1 MTSPNQN
8 TVNSFKRIIS
18 ERRTKSLF
26 FIGLL
31 ILFWALVIHIAAVY
45 IRDNS
50 EKEWDTISR
59 ESNSRNRE
67 YCISIF
73 DLYQSTLQRLS
84 NELIESPNI
93 KRNLGRD
100 DSKKLFEEFLN
111 LNIDKTIQIEAY
123 NSKLELLAFS
133 GRRLDSDI
141 YTLQRALKGN
151 RFSVIKE
158 IGFFTYLIIYS
169 PVHSTNDSSDISGVI
184 LCAKLLDVKN
194 QIGDKFLRSEGMI
207 GDIRNK
213 IGSEP
218 LLEPADVISG
228 RMSFDS
234 VAYSDKIRIDLTGID
249 KSEIGKLFIDKYSKL
264 VHIQSIES
272 LEKKIIS
279 ALVFGLTVIFFLL
292 CITFSRSIR
301 GRLPKFAI
309 FIGVLIVIRYLW
321 LKYLFPSAILELEV
335 FLPGDYASTFG
346 FGIARSLGDLFITS
360 SFILLI
366 AMYGF
371 YITVK
376 SSSYTALISKLE
388 SKAAA
393 IFKIIVSILLFFW
406 VINLFGIVIQ
416 SIVYDSNLQFFDKVN
431 VIPASSLFTLN
442 LALLIFSFSMF
453 LFLVSLVIIGNRKLV
468 ANVFRESK
476 YRKYSFILY
485 LAALLLVN
493 FFLSGSFKDFN
504 LEGNYRF
511 LIIILSFTLGIYL
524 SFKLYFSKTYN
535 VFSLR
540 NFSVIVI
547 FCMVTVPGI
556 LLEKITSQETHF
568 VELIGSRIS
577 EKEDDRV
584 RYLLITELSR
594 LTDNKNLESDLI
606 DKSKQQELAFSVW
619 SDSKF
624 SEESFN
630 TAVIITDTNRRKKSD
645 FIFGPADMNSDS
657 VLAFAE
663 KNFFKKKTVDLV
675 KDSLFLSDT
684 LATEEE
690 EIEEF
695 EFESE
700 EPENVYETD
709 KITVL
714 KNDIEKYYLAIVP
727 IEILNL
733 RGTSFETK
741 LGYLMTAVEYDS
753 KNYLLQSATQLFRN
767 YSGDK
772 LFDKLISTPVITEYV
787 GGDIAGSTNRDLS
800 KENTISLNAFKES
813 IKNKPEKSGW
823 RYEIINNEKYRTYYI
838 QAAPEELTLDE
849 RIFAISLKRNDIKL
863 IVFFYLKFI
872 LFTLVIYI
880 AVLVLVSLVMLTKI
894 RSLRFNFREKLFAS
908 FFIVSVIPIILLAI
922 YTRSFIKNK
931 YDGNF
936 QSQIISDLNLVSQS
950 LKSAQTG
957 IGRLDSLG
965 VESGTIM
972 TKSIQ
977 QPDKNFN
984 LFSRYRLVATTDE
997 ELYKSDLLDTRVDA
1011 DAYYN
1016 IYVLKKDFYSKTKE
1030 LGPYS
1035 FIVGYRPL
1043 FDSRNSL
1050 IGLISSQTVYKQNLM
1065 NEELTEILTFI
1076 FGTYLIVIIILLIF
1090 VTFMTDRISKPILS
1104 LQLAT
1109 EKVAKG
1115 ESNIAIDIKSKDEL
1129 GKLVESFNKM
1139 TTELENSKQ
1148 QLKKVEREAAWRDI
1162 ARRVAHE
1169 IKNPL
1174 TPMKLS
1180 IQHLFD
1186 IYSSHGKDEFGNSLK
1201 KTRDIIIKE
1210 IDKLNHIATE
1220 FSDFA
1225 KLPGKDYKETDLNEV
1240 IEEVISLYSQAKDIT
1255 FIKSLDPQIEK
1266 IWADKQELNRVFQN
1280 LIKNSIQAID
1290 EKGLIEIKTYRNNGK
1305 IVAEIIDN
1313 GCGIE
1318 PEIMEHLFEPNFS
1331 TKSTGMGL
1339 GLAITKK
1346 SLDDMKAEIKFQS
1359 TSDKGTKALIRFIP
1373 INGKRADQL

>member
-1 MTSPNQN
+1 MSSSKPNTGSP
-8 TVNSFKRIIS
+8 VRKILL
-18 ERRTKSLF
+18 ERRTKVLYLT
-26 FIGLL
+26 GML
-31 ILFWALVIHIAAVY
+31 IVFWAVVIHFASIY
-45 IRDNS
+45 IRENS
-50 EKEWDTISR
+50 EREWETISR
-59 ESNSRNRE
+59 ESNGKNKELCVSKFDQYQN
-67 YCISIF
+67 SI
-73 DLYQSTLQRLS
+73 LSLS
-84 NELIESPNI
+84 NELSANSDI
-93 KRNLGRD
+93 KRNLDRN

-111 LNIDKTIQIEAY
+111 LKLDNSLQIELY

-141 YTLQRALKGN
+141 YSLQRALKGN
-151 RFSVIKE
+151 KFSVIKE

-169 PVHSTNDSSDISGVI
+169 PVNSSKEDAAVTGVL

-194 QIGDKFLRSEGMI
+194 QIGKKFHQSEGMI
-207 GDIRNK
+207 K
-213 IGSEP
+213 EIGREIKSEP
-218 LLEPADVISG
+218 VLISADVISG
-228 RMSFDS
+228 RMNFDS
-234 VAYSDKIRIDLTGID
+234 ASYSDKIQIELPGID
-249 KSEIGKLFIDKYSKL
+249 KTIIGKLLLDDYSKL
-264 VHIQSIES
+264 VHIQSIET

-279 ALVFGLTVIFFLL
+279 ALIFGFTVIFFLL
-292 CITFSRSIR
+292 CLNFSKAIPA
-301 GRLPKFAI
+301 RLPKFAL
-309 FIGVLIVIRYLW
+309 FITVLTLIRYLW
-321 LKYLFPSAILELEV
+321 LKFSFPSAILRIEI
-335 FLPGDYASTFG
+335 FSPGDYASTFG

-366 AMYGF
+366 ALYGF
-371 YITVK
+371 FITVRG
-376 SSSYTALISKLE
+376 SSYTSLVSRKE
-388 SKAAA
+388 SRLSS
-393 IFKIIVSILLFFW
+393 ILKITVSIILFFL
-406 VINLFGIVIQ
+406 VIYLFGIIIQ
-416 SIVYDSNLQFFDKVN
+416 SIVYDSNLQFFDKAN

-442 LALLIFSFSMF
+442 LALLIFAFSMF
-453 LFLVSLVIIGNRKLV
+453 LFLVSLVIISNRKLV
-468 ANVFRESK
+468 ANVFSENK
-476 YRKYSFILY
+476 YRKFSFILL
-485 LAALLLVN
+485 LALILFVN
-493 FFLSGSFKDFN
+493 FFTAVFFREFN
-504 LEGNYRF
+504 LEGSYRF
-511 LIIILSFTLGIYL
+511 IIIVLSFTFGVYL
-524 SFKLYFSKTYN
+524 SSKLYLSKSYN
-535 VFSLR
+535 VFSIR
-540 NFSVIVI
+540 NFSIIII

-568 VELIGSRIS
+568 VELIGGRIS

-594 LTDNKNLESDLI
+594 LAESKRLESELN

-619 SDSKF
+619 SDSKL

-645 FIFGPADMNSDS
+645 FIFGPAILNADS

-663 KNFFKKKTVDLV
+663 RSLFKKKIAQKLPDTLLLT
-675 KDSLFLSDT
+675 DSLAL
-684 LATEEE
+684 EEE
-690 EIEEF
+690 PEEF

-700 EPENVYETD
+700 EPENVFETE

-714 KNDIEKYYLAIVP
+714 KNDIEKYYLGIVP
-727 IEILNL
+727 LEILNL
-733 RGTSFETK
+733 RGTNFETK
-741 LGYLMTAVEYDS
+741 LGYLMTAVEYES
-753 KNYLLQSATQLFRN
+753 KNYLLQSSTQLFRN

-787 GGDIAGSTNRDLS
+787 GGEIVGSTNRDLS
-800 KENTISLNAFKES
+800 KENTISLNAFRES
-813 IKNKPEKSGW
+813 VKNKPEKSGW

-849 RIFAISLKRNDIKL
+849 RIFAISLKRSDVKL
-863 IVFFYLKFI
+863 IIFFYLKFI
-872 LFTLVIYI
+872 LFTVVIYL
-880 AVLVLVSLVMLTKI
+880 AVLFVLAVNLLSRI
-894 RSLRFNFREKLFAS
+894 RSLQFNFREKLFAS
-908 FFIVSVIPIILLAI
+908 FFLVSVIPIILLAI

-936 QSQIISDLNLVSQS
+936 QNQIISDLNLVSQS

-957 IGRLDSLG
+957 IGRIDSLG

-977 QPDKNFN
+977 QSDKNFN
-984 LFSRYRLVATTDE
+984 LFSKYRLVATTDE
-997 ELYKSDLLDTRVDA
+997 ELYKSDMLDTRADA

-1016 IYVLKKDFYSKTKE
+1016 VYVMKKDFYSKTKE

-1043 FDSRNSL
+1043 FDSRNNL

-1076 FGTYLIVIIILLIF
+1076 FGTYFIVIILLLIF

-1109 EKVAKG
+1109 EKIAKG
-1115 ESNIAIDIKSKDEL
+1115 ESNVELEIKSKDEL
-1129 GKLVESFNKM
+1129 GKLVQSFNKM
-1139 TTELENSKQ
+1139 TSELEISKQ
-1148 QLKKVEREAAWRDI
+1148 KLKKIEREAAWRDI

-1180 IQHLFD
+1180 IQHLYD
-1186 IYSSHGKDEFGNSLK
+1186 MYTSPGKEDFENSLK

-1210 IDKLNHIATE
+1210 IDKLNKIATE

-1225 KLPGKDYKETDLNEV
+1225 KLPGKDYESTDLNEV
-1240 IEEVISLYSQAKDIT
+1240 IEEVVSLYSRSKDIT
-1255 FIKSLDPQIEK
+1255 FLRSLDPLIDR

-1290 EKGLIEIKTYRNNGK
+1290 EKGEIQVKTYRSNGR
-1305 IVAEIIDN
+1305 IIAEIIDN
-1313 GCGIE
+1313 GCGID
-1318 PEIMEHLFEPNFS
+1318 PEIMAHLFEPNFS

-1346 SLDDMKAEIKFQS
+1346 SLDEMKAEIKFQS
-1359 TSDKGTKALIRFIP
+1359 NNGKGTKALIKFIP
-1373 INGKRADQL
+1373 LNGSKG

>member
-1 MTSPNQN
+1 LSSSKPNTGSP
-8 TVNSFKRIIS
+8 VRKILL
-18 ERRTKSLF
+18 ERRTKVLF
-26 FIGLL
+26 LTGML
-31 ILFWALVIHIAAVY
+31 IIFWAIVIHFASIY
-45 IRDNS
+45 IRENS
-50 EKEWDTISR
+50 EREWETISR
-59 ESNSRNRE
+59 ESNGKNKELCVSKFDQYQN
-67 YCISIF
+67 SI
-73 DLYQSTLQRLS
+73 LSLS
-84 NELIESPNI
+84 NELSVNPDI
-93 KRNLGRD
+93 KRNLDRN

-111 LNIDKTIQIEAY
+111 LKLDNSLQIELY

-141 YTLQRALKGN
+141 YSLQRALKGN
-151 RFSVIKE
+151 KFSVIKE

-169 PVHSTNDSSDISGVI
+169 PVNSPKGDADVSGVL

-194 QIGDKFLRSEGMI
+194 QIGKKFHQSEGMI
-207 GDIRNK
+207 K
-213 IGSEP
+213 EIGREIKSEP
-218 LLEPADVISG
+218 VLISADVISG
-228 RMSFDS
+228 RMNFDS
-234 VAYSDKIRIDLTGID
+234 ASFSDKIQIELPGID
-249 KSEIGKLFIDKYSKL
+249 KAIIGKLLLDDYSKL
-264 VHIQSIES
+264 VHIQSIET

-279 ALVFGLTVIFFLL
+279 ALIFGFTVIFFLL
-292 CITFSRSIR
+292 CLNFSKAIPA
-301 GRLPKFAI
+301 RLPKFAL
-309 FIGVLIVIRYLW
+309 FITVLTLIRYLW
-321 LKYLFPSAILELEV
+321 LKFSFPSAILRIEI
-335 FLPGDYASTFG
+335 FSPGDYASTFG

-366 AMYGF
+366 ALYGF
-371 YITVK
+371 FITVRG
-376 SSSYTALISKLE
+376 SSYTSLVSRKE
-388 SKAAA
+388 SRLSS
-393 IFKIIVSILLFFW
+393 ILKITVSIILFFL
-406 VINLFGIVIQ
+406 VIYLFGIIIQ
-416 SIVYDSNLQFFDKVN
+416 SIVYDSNLQFFDKAN

-442 LALLIFSFSMF
+442 LALLIFAFSMF
-453 LFLVSLVIIGNRKLV
+453 LFLVSLVIISNRKLV
-468 ANVFRESK
+468 ANVFSESK
-476 YRKYSFILY
+476 YRKFSFILL
-485 LAALLLVN
+485 LALILFVN
-493 FFLSGSFKDFN
+493 FFTAVFFREFN
-504 LEGNYRF
+504 LEGSYRF
-511 LIIILSFTLGIYL
+511 IIIVLSFTFGVYL
-524 SFKLYFSKTYN
+524 SSKLYLSKSYN
-535 VFSLR
+535 VFSIR
-540 NFSVIVI
+540 NFSIIII

-568 VELIGSRIS
+568 VELIGGRIS

-594 LTDNKNLESDLI
+594 LAESKRLESELN

-619 SDSKF
+619 SDSKL

-645 FIFGPADMNSDS
+645 FIFGPANLNADS

-663 KNFFKKKTVDLV
+663 RSLFKKKIAQKLPDTLLLT
-675 KDSLFLSDT
+675 DSLAL
-684 LATEEE
+684 EEE
-690 EIEEF
+690 PEEF

-700 EPENVYETD
+700 EPENVFETE

-714 KNDIEKYYLAIVP
+714 KNDIEKYYLGIVP
-727 IEILNL
+727 LEILNL
-733 RGTSFETK
+733 RGTNFETK
-741 LGYLMTAVEYDS
+741 LGYLMTAVEYES
-753 KNYLLQSATQLFRN
+753 KNYLLQSSTQLFRN

-787 GGDIAGSTNRDLS
+787 GGEIVGSTNRDLS
-800 KENTISLNAFKES
+800 KENTISLNAFRES
-813 IKNKPEKSGW
+813 VKNKPEKSGW

-849 RIFAISLKRNDIKL
+849 RIFAISLKRSDVKL
-863 IVFFYLKFI
+863 IIFFYLKFI
-872 LFTLVIYI
+872 LFTVVIYL
-880 AVLVLVSLVMLTKI
+880 AVLSVLAVILLTRI
-894 RSLRFNFREKLFAS
+894 RSLQFNFREKLFAS
-908 FFIVSVIPIILLAI
+908 FFLVSVIPIILLAI

-936 QSQIISDLNLVSQS
+936 QNQIISDLNLVSQS

-957 IGRLDSLG
+957 IGRIDSLG

-977 QPDKNFN
+977 QSDKNFN
-984 LFSRYRLVATTDE
+984 LFSKYRLVATTDE
-997 ELYKSDLLDTRVDA
+997 ELYKSDMLDTRADA

-1016 IYVLKKDFYSKTKE
+1016 VYVMKKDFYSKTKE

-1043 FDSRNSL
+1043 FDSRNNL

-1076 FGTYLIVIIILLIF
+1076 FGTYFIVIILLLIF

-1109 EKVAKG
+1109 EKIAKG
-1115 ESNIAIDIKSKDEL
+1115 ESNVALEIKSKDEL
-1129 GKLVESFNKM
+1129 GKLVQSFNKM
-1139 TTELENSKQ
+1139 TSELEISKQ
-1148 QLKKVEREAAWRDI
+1148 KLKKIEREAAWRDI

-1180 IQHLFD
+1180 IQHLYD
-1186 IYSSHGKDEFGNSLK
+1186 MYTSPGKEDFENSLK

-1210 IDKLNHIATE
+1210 IDKLNKIATE

-1225 KLPGKDYKETDLNEV
+1225 KLPGKDYESTDLNEV
-1240 IEEVISLYSQAKDIT
+1240 IEEVVSLYSRSKDIT
-1255 FIKSLDPQIEK
+1255 FLRSLDPLIDR

-1290 EKGLIEIKTYRNNGK
+1290 EKGEIQVKTYRSNGR
-1305 IVAEIIDN
+1305 IIAEIIDN
-1313 GCGIE
+1313 GCGID
-1318 PEIMEHLFEPNFS
+1318 PEIMAHLFEPNFS

-1346 SLDDMKAEIKFQS
+1346 SLDEMKAEINFQS
-1359 TSDKGTKALIRFIP
+1359 NNGRGTRALIKFMP
-1373 INGKRADQL
+1373 LNGNKVK

>member
-1 MTSPNQN
+1 MSSSKPNTGSP
-8 TVNSFKRIIS
+8 VRKILL
-18 ERRTKSLF
+18 ERKTKV
-26 FIGLL
+26 LL
-31 ILFWALVIHIAAVY
+31 LAGVLIVFWAIAIHFASIY
-45 IRDNS
+45 TRENS
-50 EKEWDTISR
+50 EKEWETISR
-59 ESNSRNRE
+59 ESNGKNKELCVSM
-67 YCISIF
+67 F
-73 DLYQSTLQRLS
+73 DQYQNSLLSLS
-84 NELIESPNI
+84 NDLSANPDI
-93 KRNLGRD
+93 KRNLDRN

-111 LNIDKTIQIEAY
+111 LKLDRSLQIELY

-141 YTLQRALKGN
+141 YSLQRALKGN
-151 RFSVIKE
+151 KFSVIKE

-169 PVHSTNDSSDISGVI
+169 PVNSSKGDANVSGVL

-194 QIGDKFLRSEGMI
+194 QIGKKFHQSEGMI
-207 GDIRNK
+207 K
-213 IGSEP
+213 EIGREIKSEP
-218 LLEPADVISG
+218 VLISADVISG

-234 VAYSDKIRIDLTGID
+234 ASYSDKIQIDLPGID
-249 KSEIGKLFIDKYSKL
+249 KAIIGKLLLNDYSKL
-264 VHIQSIES
+264 VHIQSIET

-279 ALVFGLTVIFFLL
+279 ALIFGFTVIFFLL
-292 CITFSRSIR
+292 CLNFSKAIPA
-301 GRLPKFAI
+301 RLPKFAL
-309 FIGVLIVIRYLW
+309 FISVLTLIRYLW
-321 LKYLFPSAILELEV
+321 LKFSFPSAILRIEI
-335 FLPGDYASTFG
+335 FSPGDYASTFG

-360 SFILLI
+360 SFILLV
-366 AMYGF
+366 ALYGF
-371 YITVK
+371 FITV
-376 SSSYTALISKLE
+376 SGSSYTSLVSRKE
-388 SKAAA
+388 SRLSASL
-393 IFKIIVSILLFFW
+393 KITVSIVIFFL
-406 VINLFGIVIQ
+406 VIYLFGIIIQ
-416 SIVYDSNLQFFDKVN
+416 SIVYDSNLQFFDKAN

-442 LALLIFSFSMF
+442 LALLIFAFSMF
-453 LFLVSLVIIGNRKLV
+453 LFLVSLVIISNRKLV
-468 ANVFRESK
+468 ANVFSENK
-476 YRKYSFILY
+476 YRKFSFIL
-485 LAALLLVN
+485 LLVVILLVN
-493 FFLSGSFKDFN
+493 FFTAGIFREFN
-504 LEGNYRF
+504 LEGSYRF
-511 LIIILSFTLGIYL
+511 IIIILSFTFGVYL
-524 SFKLYFSKTYN
+524 SSKLYLSKSYN
-535 VFSLR
+535 VFNIR
-540 NFSVIVI
+540 NFSIIII

-568 VELIGSRIS
+568 VELIGGRIS

-594 LTDNKNLESDLI
+594 LAESKRLESELN

-619 SDSKF
+619 SDSKL

-645 FIFGPADMNSDS
+645 FIFGPANLNADS

-663 KNFFKKKTVDLV
+663 RSLFKKKIAQKLPDTLLLS
-675 KDSLFLSDT
+675 DSLAL
-684 LATEEE
+684 EEE
-690 EIEEF
+690 PEEF

-700 EPENVYETD
+700 EPENVFEAE

-714 KNDIEKYYLAIVP
+714 KNDIEKYYLGIVP
-727 IEILNL
+727 LEILNL
-733 RGTSFETK
+733 RGTNFETK
-741 LGYLMTAVEYDS
+741 LGYLMTAVEYES
-753 KNYLLQSATQLFRN
+753 KNYLLQSSTQLFRN

-787 GGDIAGSTNRDLS
+787 GGEIAGSTNRDLS
-800 KENTISLNAFKES
+800 KENTISLNAFRES
-813 IKNKPEKSGW
+813 VKNKPEKSGW

-849 RIFAISLKRNDIKL
+849 RIFAISLKRSDVKL
-863 IVFFYLKFI
+863 IIFFYLKFI
-872 LFTLVIYI
+872 LFTVVIYLVVLSVL
-880 AVLVLVSLVMLTKI
+880 AVILLSRI
-894 RSLRFNFREKLFAS
+894 RSLQFNFREKLFAS

-936 QSQIISDLNLVSQS
+936 QNQIISDLNLVSQS

-957 IGRLDSLG
+957 IGRIDSLG

-977 QPDKNFN
+977 QSDKNFN
-984 LFSRYRLVATTDE
+984 LFSKYRLVATTDE
-997 ELYKSDLLDTRVDA
+997 ELYKSDMLDTRADA

-1016 IYVLKKDFYSKTKE
+1016 VYVMKKDFYSKTKE

-1043 FDSRNSL
+1043 FDSRNNL

-1076 FGTYLIVIIILLIF
+1076 FGTYFIVIILLLIF

-1109 EKVAKG
+1109 EKIAKG
-1115 ESNIAIDIKSKDEL
+1115 ESNVALEIKSKDEL
-1129 GKLVESFNKM
+1129 GKLVQSFNKM
-1139 TTELENSKQ
+1139 TSELEISKQ
-1148 QLKKVEREAAWRDI
+1148 KLKKIEREAAWRDI

-1180 IQHLFD
+1180 IQHLYD
-1186 IYSSHGKDEFGNSLK
+1186 MYTSPGKEDFENSLK

-1210 IDKLNHIATE
+1210 IDKLNRIATE

-1225 KLPGKDYKETDLNEV
+1225 KLPGKDYESTDLNEV
-1240 IEEVISLYSQAKDIT
+1240 IEEVVSLYSRSKDIT
-1255 FIKSLDPQIEK
+1255 FQRSLDPLIER

-1290 EKGLIEIKTYRNNGK
+1290 EKGEIQVKTYRSNGR
-1305 IVAEIIDN
+1305 IIAEIIDN
-1313 GCGIE
+1313 GCGID
-1318 PEIMEHLFEPNFS
+1318 PEIMAHLFEPNFS

-1346 SLDDMKAEIKFQS
+1346 SLDEMKAEIKFQS
-1359 TSDKGTKALIRFIP
+1359 NNGRGTRALIEFMP
-1373 INGKRADQL
+1373 LNGNKG